1 MDNINKAGKDGEGTR
16 VLMKPEVVR
25 SQLRDVKSIIVEASK
40 NPDATMLK
48 NITKGVFGPS
58 ETSFISQRFAKDSQ
72 MEVFATLASP
82 DVTKAMARLK
92 DSDPASWNM
101 YSKWVTDNFNSQF
114 RRAATDLKEKAQGF
128 NGVVNLSW
136 NAETSRFEAAPAPG
150 INPDAPVLRQAGKNN
165 PLAMADELNNAINIL
180 KPVIEA
186 NGDKVN
192 DRLVDVLRSM
202 NLDPASVSDKA
213 FLKVK
218 GDQTDPDKHPYIFN
232 DLSRQGQKDEHRSD
246 EGLITFS
253 GKVTDPDDVQSGIL
267 RTIRK
272 AEAGGGTDSYGR
284 VFGTRNAYPLT
295 KMSVDEVMRLQGQ
308 MRGAGSPS
316 TAVGAYQFLGKT
328 LARLKTEM
336 GLTGEEKFDQPLQDK
351 MAVALMKGRGY
362 DDWQGGKITR
372 KQFVD
377 RLAMEWAGLP
387 NTSGKSHY
395 HGDGLNR
402 ATIRLRELLNVLP
415 QSEKGTA
422 ED

>member
-1 MDNINKAGKDGEGTR
+1 
-16 VLMKPEVVR
+16 
-25 SQLRDVKSIIVEASK
+25 
-40 NPDATMLK
+40 
-48 NITKGVFGPS
+48 
-58 ETSFISQRFAKDSQ
+58 

-82 DVTKAMARLK
+82 DVTKAMVRLK

-101 YSKWVTDNFNSQF
+101 YTKWVTDNFNSQF
-114 RRAATDLKEKAQGF
+114 RRAATDLKERAQGF

-213 FLKVK
+213 FLKIR

-246 EGLITFS
+246 EGLISFS

-272 AEAGGGTDSYGR
+272 AEAGGGSDSYGR
-284 VFGTRNAYPLT
+284 VFGTRNGYPLT
-295 KMSVDEVMRLQGQ
+295 TMSVDEVMRLQGQ

-316 TAVGAYQFLGKT
+316 TAVGA
-328 LARLKTEM
+328 
-336 GLTGEEKFDQPLQDK
+336 
-351 MAVALMKGRGY
+351 
-362 DDWQGGKITR
+362 
-372 KQFVD
+372 
-377 RLAMEWAGLP
+377 
-387 NTSGKSHY
+387 
-395 HGDGLNR
+395 
-402 ATIRLRELLNVLP
+402 
-415 QSEKGTA
+415 
-422 ED
+422 